1 MDSILKRLQEPQN
14 FDAFVNDYMKTST
27 YRALWKDEITQ
38 VDYCAARVYQQTL
51 AEYTAAIV
59 GTVIAKNGEKPVH
72 QMPTIGELTG
82 SIGHMGDQWELDADY
97 LDQIDYLEGR
107 LRNKNANYTQAS
119 RQADYDK
126 LMTYAFRPFEKAVIA
141 PHKRLDLLYYEGL
154 FNGTQTVN
162 RSNNVRANVSYTFD
176 LDVKK
181 FNAKVAAWG
190 EAKSTPF
197 DDISEINDYAE
208 SKGRD
213 ILRIRMSKATF
224 RKMCKSDQIAK
235 TFKLNLGTVR
245 VDQTVPIL
253 SVAQVNTYLSGLS
266 LPEITIE
273 PNRFVTLADGK
284 SYNMTVEDRV
294 VFQCAP
300 TVAVMKVGDPVEL
313 HHSRPNKVYS
323 NHDDNLV
330 GYFEDNTGYHVDY
343 DMWGQP
349 VFNGINDYFILKT
362 DEVEGK

>member
-14 FDAFVNDYMKTST
+14 FDAFVNDYMKIST
-27 YRALWKDEITQ
+27 YKALWKDEITQ

-51 AEYTAAIV
+51 AEYSAAIV
-59 GTVIAKNGEKPVH
+59 GSVIAKNGEKPVH

-107 LRNKNANYTQAS
+107 LRNKSANYTQAS
-119 RQADYDK
+119 RQQDYDK
-126 LMTYAFRPFEKAVIA
+126 LMTFAFRPFERAVIA
-141 PHKRLDLLYYEGL
+141 PHKRLDLLYFEGL

-162 RSNNVRANVSYTFD
+162 RSNNVRANISYTFD
-176 LDVKK
+176 LDVQK
-181 FNAKVAAWG
+181 FQAKVAKWG
-190 EAKSTPF
+190 DAKSTPF
-197 DDISEINDYAE
+197 DDISDINDYAE

-245 VDQTVPIL
+245 VDQTVPML
-253 SVAQVNTYLSGLS
+253 SVAQVNTYLAGLS

-273 PNRFVTLADGK
+273 PNRFVRLADGTNF
-284 SYNMTVEDRV
+284 NMTLPDRV

-300 TVAVMKVGDPVEL
+300 TVAVLKVGDPIEL
-313 HHSRPNKVYS
+313 HHERPNKVYS
-323 NHDDNLV
+323 SHDDNLV
-330 GYFEDNTGYHVDY
+330 GYFEDSTGYHVDY

-349 VFNGINDYFILKT
+349 VFNGINDYFILET
-362 DEVEGK
+362 DKVAE